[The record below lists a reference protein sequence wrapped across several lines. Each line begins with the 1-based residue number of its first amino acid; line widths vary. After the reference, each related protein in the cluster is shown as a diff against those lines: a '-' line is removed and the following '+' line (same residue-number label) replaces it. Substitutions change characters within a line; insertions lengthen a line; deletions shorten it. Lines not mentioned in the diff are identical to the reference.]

1 MDADVERVES
11 IAERRTPGL
20 VRLVLRGLGLTILTF
35 GFYRFWAR
43 TAWRRHV
50 WNEIV
55 IRGDALEYTGTGIEL
70 LKRFVIAIAVVI
82 PIFALLSVLKGFGDA
97 GTGLADVV
105 IFVNYIVIAA
115 LIAVAKYGTRRY
127 RLSRTNWRGVALKLD
142 APLKEYF
149 VFWINVQARNAAT
162 LFLFAPQA
170 RLALEIWLWSRTQ
183 VGAAGFVCAP
193 PRLAGM
199 KPYLIAYGAAVLF
212 LLSLAEILAAYFTI
226 LSPLA
231 ALLRPVA
238 RGLLNEWLLIGLPL
252 VWTGAYIVYRI
263 EMFRTVVGHL
273 SLNGARFASAARPSP
288 LLGMIVSGLVGT
300 YALAVAA
307 GIPISLSYGEV
318 WSNVLATPLFLLFYA
333 FMRDLWIAPRCVR
346 HVVASITIAGGEALD
361 AIRADADADRKS
373 GEGLSEMF
381 DVGPG

>member
-1 MDADVERVES
+1 MDADGQNSELVTV
-11 IAERRTPGL
+11 RRTPGL
-20 VRLVLRGLGLTILTF
+20 ARLVLRSLGLTILTL

-50 WNEIV
+50 WNDIV
-55 IRGDALEYTGTGIEL
+55 LRGDALEYTGTGIEL
-70 LKRFVIAIAVVI
+70 LKRFVIAIAAVI

-105 IFVNYIVIAA
+105 ILVNYIVIAG

-142 APLKEYF
+142 APLKEYL
-149 VFWINVQARNAAT
+149 VFWIGVQARNAAT

-170 RLALEIWLWSRTQ
+170 RLALETWLWSRTR
-183 VGAAGFVCAP
+183 VGTAGFVCMP
-193 PRLAGM
+193 PRVAAM
-199 KPYLIAYGAAVLF
+199 KPYLVAYGAAALL
-212 LLSLAEILAAYFTI
+212 LLSLIEILAAYFTV
-226 LSPLA
+226 LSPFA
-231 ALLRPVA
+231 ALLHPVS
-238 RGLLNEWLLIGLPL
+238 RVLLNGWMLIGLPL

-273 SLNGARFASAARPSP
+273 SLNGARFTSAARPQP
-288 LLGMIVSGLVGT
+288 VLGIILSGLAGT
-300 YALAVAA
+300 YTLTFLAA
-307 GIPISLSYGEV
+307 IPITWNYGSV
-318 WSNVLATPLFLLFYA
+318 WSNVFATPLFLLFYA
-333 FMRDLWIAPRCVR
+333 FLRDLWIAPRCIR
-346 HVVASITIAGGEALD
+346 HIAASISIAGGEALD
-361 AIRADADADRKS
+361 AIHADVGADRKS